1 MKYLTRTRK
10 RPNLVHGFERPRL
23 PTGREY
29 GKRQD
34 DRANM
39 RQHLMQTLSEDK
51 LSAPQNRGTES
62 LPPDSSRRKGADI
75 LTRVNIETPATQ
87 AGSSYALLPAR
98 LLCLPGGELLVLA
111 VLLSQRRSNGT
122 FLRPLTFS
130 ELCRSLGFCGKTL
143 GAHVASL
150 RARGLVH
157 HAELKPTAEAITKR
171 GERYAKVRTDRAS
184 LTGCAAFRLLAG
196 VALFTDAKGNLR
208 VSRRYLAST
217 IGRSTRTAR
226 RLLCELRAVGYS
238 IPARVFTFAEKT
250 VRSTRKKLSAISV
263 KVSKQRFHTR
273 AEQRKTL
280 NGPLTEA
287 EVEERKRKARSQ
299 LATILRQ
306 HAPA

>member
-1 MKYLTRTRK
+1 M
-10 RPNLVHGFERPRL
+10 
-23 PTGREY
+23 PTLHE
-29 GKRQD
+29 GKPS
-34 DRANM
+34 
-39 RQHLMQTLSEDK
+39 H
-51 LSAPQNRGTES
+51 PQNRGTGT
-62 LPPDSSRRKGADI
+62 LPPNSSGRKSADI
-75 LTRVNIETPATQ
+75 LGRVRVDTPATQ
-87 AGSSYALLPAR
+87 AGSGYALLPAR

-122 FLRPLTFS
+122 FLRPLTFG
-130 ELCRSLGFCGKTL
+130 ELARSMGFCGKTL

-150 RARGLVH
+150 RAQGLVH

-171 GERYAKVRTDRAS
+171 GERYARVRTDRAS
-184 LTGCAAFRLLAG
+184 VTGCAAFRLLAG

-263 KVSKQRFHTR
+263 KGSRKGFHTR
-273 AEQRKTL
+273 SEQPKTL

-287 EVEERKRKARSQ
+287 EVEGQKRKARAQ
-299 LATILRQ
+299 LATILKQ

>member
-1 MKYLTRTRK
+1 M
-10 RPNLVHGFERPRL
+10 
-23 PTGREY
+23 
-29 GKRQD
+29 
-34 DRANM
+34 RA
-39 RQHLMQTLSEDK
+39 HSEDK
-51 LSAPQNRGTES
+51 PSAPQNRGTET

-75 LTRVNIETPATQ
+75 LSRVRIETPATQ

-111 VLLSQRRSNGT
+111 VLLSQRRTNGT
-122 FLRPLTFS
+122 FLRPLTFG
-130 ELCRSLGFCGKTL
+130 ELARSVGFCGKTL

-150 RARGLVH
+150 RAQGLIH
-157 HAELKPTAEAITKR
+157 PSELKPTAEAITKR
-171 GERYAKVRTDRAS
+171 GERYARVRTDRAS
-184 LTGCAAFRLLAG
+184 VTGSAAFRLHAA
-196 VALFTDAKGNLR
+196 VRLFTDSKRNLR

-226 RLLCELRAVGYS
+226 RLLGELRAVGYS

-250 VRSTRKKLSAISV
+250 VRSTRKKLSAISG
-263 KVSKQRFHTR
+263 KGSRKRFHTHS
-273 AEQRKTL
+273 EQPKTL

-287 EVEERKRKARSQ
+287 EVEDRKRKARSQ